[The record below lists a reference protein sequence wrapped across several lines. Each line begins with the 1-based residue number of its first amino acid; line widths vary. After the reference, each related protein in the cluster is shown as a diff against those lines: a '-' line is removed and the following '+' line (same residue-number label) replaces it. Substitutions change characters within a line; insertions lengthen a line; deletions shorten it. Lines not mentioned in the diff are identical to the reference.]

1 MEIIDFILHIDVHMA
16 SMIAQYGFLAYG
28 IIFLIIF
35 AETGLV
41 VAPFL
46 PGDSLLFAV
55 GAFSGAGHLNL
66 VLAFLI
72 LTLAGILGDTT
83 NYLLGRH
90 VGAKAFARENSKI
103 FKPEY
108 LLKTQNFYAKYG
120 AKAIVLARFLPILR
134 TFAPFVAGVGKMDY
148 VKFIVYNVLGSVLWV
163 SVFLLLGYFFGQIA
177 VVKNHFQYAVLGI
190 IFLSFLP
197 MVWEYIKYHRNK
209 DIT

>member
-1 MEIIDFILHIDVHMA
+1 MEIIDFILHIDVHLA

-66 VLAFLI
+66 GLI
-72 LTLAGILGDTT
+72 YGLLVVAGILGDTV

-90 VGAKAFARENSKI
+90 LGAKAFARENSKI

-120 AKAIVLARFLPILR
+120 AKAIILARFLPILR
-134 TFAPFVAGVGKMDY
+134 TFAPFVAGVGKMEY
-148 VKFIVYNVLGSVLWV
+148 GKFIVYNVVGSVLWV
-163 SVFLLLGYFFGQIA
+163 SVFLLLGYFFGQIE
-177 VVKNHFQYAVLGI
+177 VVKNHFQYAVFGI
-190 IFLSFLP
+190 ILLSLLP
-197 MVWEYIKYHRNK
+197 MVWEYIKYRQSR
-209 DIT
+209 IVR